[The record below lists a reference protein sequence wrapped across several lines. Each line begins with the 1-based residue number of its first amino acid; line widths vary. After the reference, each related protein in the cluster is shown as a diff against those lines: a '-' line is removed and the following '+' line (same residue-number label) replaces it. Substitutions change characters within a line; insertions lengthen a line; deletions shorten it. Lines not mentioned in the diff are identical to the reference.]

1 MNNDQ
6 TNRMTTMPP
15 PPPGQAPQ
23 KKKPFWKKWKF
34 WVGLFA
40 FVFVINLFSDDE
52 TKPVEK
58 DEQAVE
64 EQKQQ
69 EEVAQKEKELEKKE
83 KELAKK
89 EEQFKREKEEK
100 QKRAEKEEQFKREK
114 EEKQKSA
121 EKETA
126 DVVPVDAPAPQP
138 KSEPKESMQEGMV
151 QLSGQLAE
159 PAGLASDA
167 MLGIGDYATQAGNN
181 PFVMQ
186 TDDWILGMAANLVL
200 LQKAGESFT
209 EVSTTSPHPEVQ
221 EVVQDAHALGS
232 DMIEIT
238 ELFANGVDQ
247 HNVADIERATELM
260 AGVGPAAVAITEKIT
275 AYQ

>member
-1 MNNDQ
+1 
-6 TNRMTTMPP
+6 MTYEQWSNEPH
-15 PPPGQAPQ
+15 
-23 KKKPFWKKWKF
+23 
-34 WVGLFA
+34 
-40 FVFVINLFSDDE
+40 DDD
-52 TKPVEK
+52 T
-58 DEQAVE
+58 
-64 EQKQQ
+64 
-69 EEVAQKEKELEKKE
+69 
-83 KELAKK
+83 
-89 EEQFKREKEEK
+89 
-100 QKRAEKEEQFKREK
+100 
-114 EEKQKSA
+114 
-121 EKETA
+121 
-126 DVVPVDAPAPQP
+126 
-138 KSEPKESMQEGMV
+138 
-151 QLSGQLAE
+151 
-159 PAGLASDA
+159 GLASDA